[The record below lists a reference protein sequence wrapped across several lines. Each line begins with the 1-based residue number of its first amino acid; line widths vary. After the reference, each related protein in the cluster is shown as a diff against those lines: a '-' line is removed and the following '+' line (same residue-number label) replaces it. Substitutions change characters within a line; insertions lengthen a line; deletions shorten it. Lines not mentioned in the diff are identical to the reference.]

1 MSLFR
6 KGSKAYS
13 IFGFKCPKCMEG
25 DLYLTKS
32 FSFQKSF
39 EMHESCPNCSQ
50 DFEPEPGFYYGAMFV
65 SYIFTAFFSIGF
77 LLIFHWVFDF
87 SLMTSFGMLVA
98 FFAIFFV
105 VIFRLARSVWI
116 SHNVK
121 YNPPKTA

>member
-1 MSLFR
+1 MALFK

-13 IFGFKCPKCMEG
+13 ILGFKCPRCMEG
-25 DLYLTKS
+25 DLYKTTS
-32 FSFQKSF
+32 FSFKKSF
-39 EMHESCPNCSQ
+39 EMHKSCPVCHQ

-87 SLMTSFGMLVA
+87 SLMASFGMLVA

-105 VIFRLARSVWI
+105 VIFRLARSIWI
-116 SHNVK
+116 SLNIK
-121 YNPPKTA
+121 YNPSRSS